1 MGLLYPVQPDIVI
14 EFARLGPAFLA
25 YSNFKVFIDWNSAY
39 VYSTTVAYFATR
51 LGGAP
56 PVSDDGA
63 TKVQLLTTE
72 QMMELQR
79 LLQKQG
85 HDVGQ
90 VDGRL
95 GAGTRRAV
103 RKAQLKYKLPADSWP
118 TAELIAK
125 LHGG

>member
-1 MGLLYPVQPDIVI
+1 
-14 EFARLGPAFLA
+14 
-25 YSNFKVFIDWNSAY
+25 
-39 VYSTTVAYFATR
+39 
-51 LGGAP
+51 
-56 PVSDDGA
+56 
-63 TKVQLLTTE
+63 LLTTE

-118 TAELIAK
+118 TAELIAR
-125 LHGG
+125 LQGG